1 VSKEKVVAMTA
12 KRSRFVQPSVVRL
25 ALSNDDWLDVR
36 RELTVGEQRKAMAKT
51 ISTMRADGRIEPN
64 MEMIGKAEISAYIV
78 DWSFVDANGKSVPF
92 SESALDNLTPADYSE
107 VDTVVRAHI
116 AAVEDERKKAE
127 SGSTQKSS

>member
-1 VSKEKVVAMTA
+1 MTA

-64 MEMIGKAEISAYIV
+64 MEMIGKSEISAYIV

-107 VDTVVRAHI
+107 VDAAVRAHI
-116 AAVEDERKKAE
+116 AAVEDDRKKAE
-127 SGSTQKSS
+127 SGSSQKSS

>member
-1 VSKEKVVAMTA
+1 MSKEKVVSMTP
-12 KRSRFVQPSVVRL
+12 KKSRFVQPSIVRL
-25 ALSNDDWLDVR
+25 NLSNDDWLDVR

-78 DWSFVDANGKSVPF
+78 DWSFVDANDKRVPF
-92 SESALDNLTPADYSE
+92 SESALDNLTPADYQE

-116 AAVEDERKKAE
+116 AAVEEERKKDE
-127 SGSTQKSS
+127 SGSSQKPS

>member
-1 VSKEKVVAMTA
+1 MTA

-64 MEMIGKAEISAYIV
+64 MEMIGKSEISA
-78 DWSFVDANGKSVPF
+78 
-92 SESALDNLTPADYSE
+92 
-107 VDTVVRAHI
+107 
-116 AAVEDERKKAE
+116 
-127 SGSTQKSS
+127 